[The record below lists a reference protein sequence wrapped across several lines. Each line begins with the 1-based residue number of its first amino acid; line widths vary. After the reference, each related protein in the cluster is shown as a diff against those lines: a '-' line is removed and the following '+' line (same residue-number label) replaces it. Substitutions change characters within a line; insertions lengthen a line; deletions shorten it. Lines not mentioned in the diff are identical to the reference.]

1 MLRKNYRK
9 LLTWLNILKSKQ
21 ELETMKLSEMAMTS
35 AKKINKV
42 MESRFGFALD
52 FSRLTVEKAER
63 LSETISQNLTKIRHS
78 TDFHTAERNPRYME
92 LLTVRE
98 SLSAWL
104 QENRRQLTEGEVSNA
119 EVLLAAKDM
128 VDSVQDAIEK
138 VGKMQN
144 EQLPQLLDSIRD
156 QIGSEQADGFKNA
169 VGETLATLMTNLQ
182 QAREGVDTGVRILS
196 GEQVDNP
203 MAMPGDEI
211 ASPAG
216 DLGMPAA
223 PMSDLD
229 AEETDGFA
237 ATDAAVGGSE
247 ELGRERR

>member
-1 MLRKNYRK
+1 
-9 LLTWLNILKSKQ
+9 
-21 ELETMKLSEMAMTS
+21 MKLSEMATTS

-52 FSRLTVEKAER
+52 FNKMTVEKAER
-63 LSETISQNLTKIRHS
+63 LSETISANLNKIRHS
-78 TDFHTAERNPRYME
+78 VELHTAERNPRYME

-104 QENRRQLTEGEVSNA
+104 QENRRQLNEGEVSNA

-156 QIGSEQADGFKNA
+156 QIGSEQADAFKSA
-169 VGETLATLMTNLQ
+169 VGETLNTLMQNLQ
-182 QAREGVDTGVRILS
+182 AAREGVDNGVRVLS

-211 ASPAG
+211 STDLATDMAPPA
-216 DLGMPAA
+216 
-223 PMSDLD
+223 SDLD
-229 AEETDGFA
+229 QDETDGFA
-237 ATDAAVGGSE
+237 ATDAAVGGAE
-247 ELGRERR
+247 ELGREVR

>member
-1 MLRKNYRK
+1 
-9 LLTWLNILKSKQ
+9 
-21 ELETMKLSEMAMTS
+21 MKLAEMAVTS

-52 FSRLTVEKAER
+52 FSKLTVEKAER
-63 LSETISQNLTKIRHS
+63 LSETITANLDKIRHS
-78 TDFHTAERNPRYME
+78 VDLHTAERNPRYME
-92 LLTVRE
+92 LLTVKE

-104 QENRRQLTEGEVSNA
+104 QENRRQLTEGEVGNA
-119 EVLLAAKDM
+119 EVLMAAKDM

-156 QIGSEQADGFKNA
+156 QVGSEQADGFKNA

-182 QAREGVDTGVRILS
+182 SAREGVDTGVRILS

-203 MAMPGDEI
+203 MALPGDNL
-211 ASPAG
+211 AG
-216 DLGMPAA
+216 DMAELPPA

-229 AEETDGFA
+229 AETDGFA
-237 ATDAAVGGSE
+237 ATDAAAGGAE
-247 ELGRERR
+247 ELGREKR

>member
-1 MLRKNYRK
+1 
-9 LLTWLNILKSKQ
+9 
-21 ELETMKLSEMAMTS
+21 MKLAEMAMTS

-52 FSRLTVEKAER
+52 FNKMTVEKAER
-63 LSETISQNLTKIRHS
+63 LSETISANLDKIRHS
-78 TDFHTAERNPRYME
+78 VELHTAERNPRYME

-203 MAMPGDEI
+203 MAMPGDEM
-211 ASPAG
+211 APSADLPPPA
-216 DLGMPAA
+216 
-223 PMSDLD
+223 SDLD

-247 ELGRERR
+247 ELGRELR